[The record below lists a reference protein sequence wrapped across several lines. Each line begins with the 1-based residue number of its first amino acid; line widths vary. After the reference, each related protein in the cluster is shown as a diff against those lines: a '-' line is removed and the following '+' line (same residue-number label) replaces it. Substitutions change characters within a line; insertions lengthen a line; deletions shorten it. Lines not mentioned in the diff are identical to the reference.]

1 MRALPEC
8 TAFQLGAPGLTP
20 YDDRPHMHFGKI
32 SWDRAAYVLFAAM
45 ALVILLTFRDYGV
58 GWDEPEAQEYGQFI
72 LEYYRTD
79 GARPR
84 ALTFNNMYYYGGL
97 FEATA
102 AWLGERLPF
111 DPFETRHL
119 LNALVGLLGI
129 VGAWKL
135 GRLLGGARVGL
146 LAALFLAAVPSYYG
160 HMFLNSKDIP
170 FAAAA
175 VWALYYTV
183 LVLRALPR
191 PPLTLALR
199 LGLAI
204 GLALGTRVGAVL
216 LVVNLFAALFS
227 WLGLQAWRRRDA
239 RELARSAGL
248 IALRLAPA
256 GVLAYLL
263 MIALWPWAQI
273 DPLVR
278 PLQAI
283 DYFAH
288 FPYDIPLLVDGQLY
302 RSSQPPWYY
311 LPLFL
316 GVKLPEFLVAFT
328 VLALGAAAWGL
339 LRLARAGEL
348 RSATVRAGLL
358 EWGAV
363 GFAALFPIAYAILS
377 GSTLYDEMRHFLF
390 VVPIIAVVA
399 AFWTARLLDRIAGW
413 RPMLRDAVAALAI
426 VYAAVHLYLM
436 AALHPNQYV
445 YYNALTGGVAGAQGR
460 FDLDYWNNSLRE
472 LGQELVDYAVN
483 LYGER
488 ATSLP
493 LRLRVCGHA
502 PSLRP
507 FVPASWDVESTV
519 EMADFYVSH
528 TRFICGDAVN
538 GPVVASVER
547 LGSELSY
554 AVDLGFTRNRLSA
567 AVHSG
572 AGKTSAIR

>member
-1 MRALPEC
+1 MR
-8 TAFQLGAPGLTP
+8 FGNLT
-20 YDDRPHMHFGKI
+20 
-32 SWDRAAYVLFAAM
+32 WDRAAYVLFAAL
-45 ALVILLTFRDYGV
+45 AVIILLTFRDYGV
-58 GWDEPEAQEYGQFI
+58 AWDEPEAQEYGQFI
-72 LEYYRTD
+72 LEYFRTD

-102 AWLGERLPF
+102 VWLGELLPF
-111 DPFETRHL
+111 DPFDTRHL
-119 LNALVGLLGI
+119 LNAAVGLLGI

-135 GRLLGGARVGL
+135 GRTLGGPKAGL
-146 LAALFLAAVPSYYG
+146 LAAAFLAAVPSYYG

-170 FAAAA
+170 FAAAT

-183 LVLRALPR
+183 LLLRALPR
-191 PPLTLALR
+191 PSLTLTLR

-216 LVVNLFAALFS
+216 LVVNLFAALAG
-227 WLGLQAWRRRDA
+227 WLALQAWQGAGARD
-239 RELARSAGL
+239 LARSTGATV
-248 IALRLAPA
+248 LRLLPA

-263 MIALWPWAQI
+263 MIALWPWAQV
-273 DPLVR
+273 DPLFR

-288 FPYDIPLLVDGQLY
+288 FPYDIPLLVDGKLY

-311 LPLFL
+311 LPVFL
-316 GVKLPEFLVAFT
+316 GVKLPEFLVG
-328 VLALGAAAWGL
+328 LALTALAAGAWRL
-339 LRLARAGEL
+339 LHCVGTGRC
-348 RSATVRAGLL
+348 RSASARAGLL
-358 EWGAV
+358 EWGTLV
-363 GFAALFPIAYAILS
+363 FAALFPIAYAILS

-390 VVPIIAVVA
+390 VVPVLAVFA
-399 AFWTARLLDRIAGW
+399 GFWAARLLERVAGW
-413 RPMLRDAVAALAI
+413 RPLVRDALATLAI

-445 YYNALTGGVAGAQGR
+445 YYNALAGGVAGAQGK
-460 FDLDYWNNSLRE
+460 FDLDYWDNSLGE
-472 LGQELVDYAVN
+472 LGEQLVSYAVG

-488 ATSLP
+488 ATTMP

-507 FVPASWDVESTV
+507 FVPDAWDVTATAEQ
-519 EMADFYVSH
+519 ADFYVSH

-547 LGSELSY
+547 LGTELSY

-572 AGKTSAIR
+572 RGPASILR

>member
-1 MRALPEC
+1 MRV
-8 TAFQLGAPGLTP
+8 GSN
-20 YDDRPHMHFGKI
+20 H
-32 SWDRAAYVLFAAM
+32 WDKAAYALFL
-45 ALVILLTFRDYGV
+45 ALAIVILLTFRDYGI

-72 LEYYRTD
+72 LDYYRTD

-84 ALTFNNMYYYGGL
+84 ALTYNNMYYYGGL

-102 AWLGERLPF
+102 VWLGELLPF

-119 LNALVGLLGI
+119 LNAAVGLLGI

-135 GRLLGGARVGL
+135 GRLLGGPKVGL

-183 LVLRALPR
+183 LVVRALPR
-191 PPLTLALR
+191 PRLGLALR

-204 GLALGTRVGAVL
+204 GAGLGTRVGAVL
-216 LVVNLFAALFS
+216 LVVNLFAAVAG
-227 WLGLQAWRRRDA
+227 WLALEALHGADGRRLLRA
-239 RELARSAGL
+239 TTQTVQRLLPAGL
-248 IALRLAPA
+248 
-256 GVLAYLL
+256 LAYLL

-288 FPYDIPLLVDGQLY
+288 FPYDIPQLVDGELF
-302 RSSQPPWYY
+302 RSSSPPWYY
-311 LPLFL
+311 LPVFL
-316 GVKLPEFLVAFT
+316 GVKLPEFLVGLTIVA
-328 VLALGAAAWGL
+328 LAAGL
-339 LRLARAGEL
+339 WRMLRLARTGGL
-348 RSATVRAGLL
+348 RTVTTQARLL
-358 EWGAV
+358 EWGTL
-363 GFAALFPIAYAILS
+363 GFAAVFPIGYAMLS
-377 GSTLYDEMRHFLF
+377 GATLYDEMRHFLF
-390 VVPIIAVVA
+390 VVPILAVVA
-399 AFWTARLLDRIAGW
+399 AHWTAWLLERVSRW
-413 RPMLRDAVAALAI
+413 RPLLRDGLATLAI
-426 VYAAVHLYLM
+426 VYVAVHVYLM

-445 YYNALTGGVAGAQGR
+445 YYNAAAGGVAGAKGKY
-460 FDLDYWNNSLRE
+460 DLDYWDNSLRE
-472 LGQELVDYAVN
+472 LGEQLVDYAVD

-502 PSLRP
+502 PSLQP
-507 FVPASWDVESTV
+507 FLPPAWDLSSTV
-519 EMADFYVSH
+519 ERADFYVSH

-547 LGSELSY
+547 LGTQLSY
-554 AVDLGFTRNRLSA
+554 AVDLGLTRSRLSA

-572 AGKTSAIR
+572 PRSASTLR

>member
-1 MRALPEC
+1 MR
-8 TAFQLGAPGLTP
+8 FGNLT
-20 YDDRPHMHFGKI
+20 
-32 SWDRAAYVLFAAM
+32 WDRAAYVLFAAL
-45 ALVILLTFRDYGV
+45 AVIILLTFRDYGV
-58 GWDEPEAQEYGQFI
+58 AWDEPEAQEYGQFI
-72 LEYYRTD
+72 LEYFRTD

-102 AWLGERLPF
+102 VWLGELLPF
-111 DPFETRHL
+111 DPFDTRHL
-119 LNALVGLLGI
+119 LNAAVGLLGI

-135 GRLLGGARVGL
+135 GRTLGGPKAGL
-146 LAALFLAAVPSYYG
+146 LAAAFLAAVPSYYG

-170 FAAAA
+170 FAAAT

-183 LVLRALPR
+183 LLLRALPR
-191 PPLTLALR
+191 PSLTLTLR

-216 LVVNLFAALFS
+216 LVVNLFAALAG
-227 WLGLQAWRRRDA
+227 WLALQAWQGAGARD
-239 RELARSAGL
+239 LARSTGTTV
-248 IALRLAPA
+248 LRLLPA

-263 MIALWPWAQI
+263 MIALWPWAQV
-273 DPLVR
+273 DPLFR

-288 FPYDIPLLVDGQLY
+288 FPYDIPLLVDGKLY

-311 LPLFL
+311 LPVFL
-316 GVKLPEFLVAFT
+316 GVKLPEFLVG
-328 VLALGAAAWGL
+328 LALTALAAGAWRL
-339 LRLARAGEL
+339 LHCVGTGRC
-348 RSATVRAGLL
+348 RSASARAGLL
-358 EWGAV
+358 EWGTLV
-363 GFAALFPIAYAILS
+363 FAALFPIAYAILS

-390 VVPIIAVVA
+390 VVPVLAVFA
-399 AFWTARLLDRIAGW
+399 GFWAARLLERVAGW
-413 RPMLRDAVAALAI
+413 RPLVRDALATLAI

-445 YYNALTGGVAGAQGR
+445 YYNALAGGVAGAQGK
-460 FDLDYWNNSLRE
+460 FDLDYWDNSLGE
-472 LGQELVDYAVN
+472 LGEQLVSYAVG

-488 ATSLP
+488 ATTMP

-507 FVPASWDVESTV
+507 FVPDAWDVTATAEQ
-519 EMADFYVSH
+519 ADFYVSH

-547 LGSELSY
+547 LGTELSY

-572 AGKTSAIR
+572 RGPASILR

>member
-1 MRALPEC
+1 MR
-8 TAFQLGAPGLTP
+8 
-20 YDDRPHMHFGKI
+20 FGSI
-32 SWDRAAYVLFAAM
+32 TWDRAAYVLFAAL
-45 ALVILLTFRDYGV
+45 AIVILLTFRDYGV
-58 GWDEPEAQEYGQFI
+58 AWDEPEAQEYGQFI

-84 ALTFNNMYYYGGL
+84 ALTFNNMFYYGGL

-102 AWLGERLPF
+102 VWLGELLPF

-119 LNALVGLLGI
+119 LNAAIGLLGI

-135 GRLLGGARVGL
+135 GRTLGGPKVGL
-146 LAALFLAAVPSYYG
+146 LAAVFLAAVPSYYG

-175 VWALYYTV
+175 VWALYYTI
-183 LVLRALPR
+183 LLLRALPR
-191 PPLTLALR
+191 PGLTLTLR

-216 LVVNLFAALFS
+216 LVVNLFAALAG
-227 WLGLQAWRRRDA
+227 WVALQGWQGTRGRD
-239 RELARSAGL
+239 LARSSGA
-248 IALRLAPA
+248 IVLRLVPA

-273 DPLVR
+273 DPLLR

-288 FPYDIPLLVDGQLY
+288 FPYDIPLLVDGELY

-311 LPLFL
+311 LPVFL
-316 GVKLPEFLVAFT
+316 GVKLPEFLVGLTLF
-328 VLALGAAAWGL
+328 ALGAGAWRL
-339 LRLARAGEL
+339 LRCVRTGGF
-348 RSATVRAGLL
+348 RSASMRAGLL
-358 EWGAV
+358 EWGTL

-377 GSTLYDEMRHFLF
+377 RSTLYDEMRHFLF
-390 VVPIIAVVA
+390 VVPLIAVLA
-399 AFWTARLLDRIAGW
+399 AYWTVRVLERIAGW
-413 RPMLRDAVAALAI
+413 RPLLRDALATLAI

-445 YYNALTGGVAGAQGR
+445 YYNALTGGVAGAQGK
-460 FDLDYWNNSLRE
+460 FDLDYWDNSLGE
-472 LGQELVDYAVN
+472 LGVQLVDYAVG

-488 ATSLP
+488 ATTMP

-507 FVPASWDVESTV
+507 FVPAAWDVSSTV
-519 EMADFYVSH
+519 EQADFYVSH

-547 LGSELSY
+547 LGTELSY

-572 AGKTSAIR
+572 RASSSVLR

>member
-1 MRALPEC
+1 MRLA
-8 TAFQLGAPGLTP
+8 
-20 YDDRPHMHFGKI
+20 KI
-32 SWDRAAYVLFAAM
+32 SWDRAAYALFAAL
-45 ALVILLTFRDYGV
+45 ALVILLTFRDYV
-58 GWDEPEAQEYGQFI
+58 VAWDEPEAQEYGQFI

-102 AWLGERLPF
+102 VWLGERLPF

-119 LNALVGLLGI
+119 LNACVGLLGVI
-129 VGAWKL
+129 GAWKL
-135 GRLLGGARVGL
+135 GRLLGGPRVGL
-146 LAALFLAAVPSYYG
+146 LAALFLAAAPSYYG

-183 LVLRALPR
+183 LILRALPR
-191 PPLTLALR
+191 PSVALTLR

-216 LVVNLFAALFS
+216 LIVNLFAALAG
-227 WLGLQAWRRRDA
+227 WLALQAWQGTAARD
-239 RELARSAGL
+239 LARSSGT
-248 IALRLAPA
+248 IVLRLLPA
-256 GVLAYLL
+256 GVLAYLV

-273 DPLVR
+273 DPLFR

-283 DYFAH
+283 DYFSH

-311 LPLFL
+311 LPVFF
-316 GVKLPEFLVAFT
+316 GVKLPEFLVLLTGLA
-328 VLALGAAAWGL
+328 LALGTWRL
-339 LRLARAGEL
+339 HHLARTGALG
-348 RSATVRAGLL
+348 SPTIQAGLL
-358 EWGAV
+358 EWGTL
-363 GFAALFPIAYAILS
+363 GFAALFPTGYAILS
-377 GSTLYDEMRHFLF
+377 HSTLYDEMRHFLF
-390 VVPIIAVVA
+390 VVPIVAVMA
-399 AFWTARLLDRIAGW
+399 ACGTARLIDWVAGW
-413 RPMLRDAVAALAI
+413 RPLLRDAVATAAI

-445 YYNALTGGVAGAQGR
+445 YYNALAGGVAGAQGR
-460 FDLDYWNNSLRE
+460 FDLDYWNNSMRE
-472 LGQELVDYAVN
+472 LGEELVDYAVG

-488 ATSLP
+488 ATTLP

-507 FVPASWDVESTV
+507 FVPAAWDVESTV

-538 GPVVASVER
+538 GPVVATVER
-547 LGSELSY
+547 LGTELSY
-554 AVDLGFTRNRLSA
+554 AVDLGFKRNRLSA

-572 AGKTSAIR
+572 GGASSVLR

>member
-1 MRALPEC
+1 VVRAATL
-8 TAFQLGAPGLTP
+8 LRHDGLEKRMQIGN
-20 YDDRPHMHFGKI
+20 D
-32 SWDRAAYVLFAAM
+32 SWDRAAYALFVAV
-45 ALVILLTFRDYGV
+45 ALVILVTFRDYGV
-58 GWDEPEAQEYGQFI
+58 AWDEPEAQEYGQFI
-72 LEYYRTD
+72 LDYYRTD

-102 AWLGERLPF
+102 VWLGELLPF
-111 DPFETRHL
+111 DPFATRHL
-119 LNALVGLLGI
+119 LNAAVGLLGI

-135 GRLLGGARVGL
+135 GRTLGGPRAGF

-175 VWALYYTV
+175 VWALYYTI
-183 LVLRALPR
+183 LLLRALPR
-191 PPLTLALR
+191 PSLSLTLR
-199 LGLAI
+199 IGLAI

-216 LVVNLFAALFS
+216 LVVNLLAALAG
-227 WLGLQAWRRRDA
+227 WLALQAWQGAGGRA
-239 RELARSAGL
+239 LARSVAV
-248 IALRLAPA
+248 IVARLAPA
-256 GVLAYLL
+256 GILAYLL
-263 MIALWPWAQI
+263 MIALWPWAQV

-278 PLQAI
+278 PFQAI
-283 DYFAH
+283 QYFAH
-288 FPYDIPLLVDGQLY
+288 FPYDIPLLVDGELF

-311 LPLFL
+311 LPVFF

-328 VLALGAAAWGL
+328 VLALAGGAWRL
-339 LRLARAGEL
+339 LRTVRRDGLRTETARAC
-348 RSATVRAGLL
+348 LL
-358 EWGAV
+358 EWGTV
-363 GFAALFPIAYAILS
+363 GFAALFPIGYAILS

-390 VVPIIAVVA
+390 VVPILAVVA
-399 AFWTARLLDRIAGW
+399 AYWTARLLKRVVGW
-413 RPMLRDAVAALAI
+413 RPLLRDGLATLAI
-426 VYAAVHLYLM
+426 VYAAVHVYLM
-436 AALHPNQYV
+436 ATLHPNQYV
-445 YYNALTGGVAGAQGR
+445 YYNALTGGVAGAQGKY
-460 FDLDYWNNSLRE
+460 DLDYWDNSLGE
-472 LGQELVDYAVN
+472 LGEQLVDYAVN

-488 ATSLP
+488 ATSMP

-507 FVPASWDVESTV
+507 FVPAAWDTSSTV
-519 EMADFYVSH
+519 ELADFYVSH

-567 AVHSG
+567 AVHG
-572 AGKTSAIR
+572 GPGPASALR

>member
-1 MRALPEC
+1 MR
-8 TAFQLGAPGLTP
+8 
-20 YDDRPHMHFGKI
+20 FGSI
-32 SWDRAAYVLFAAM
+32 TWDRAAYVLFAAL
-45 ALVILLTFRDYGV
+45 AIVILLTFRDYGV
-58 GWDEPEAQEYGQFI
+58 AWDEPEAQEYGQFI
-72 LEYYRTD
+72 LEYFRTD

-102 AWLGERLPF
+102 VWLGELLPF

-119 LNALVGLLGI
+119 LNAAVGLLGI

-135 GRLLGGARVGL
+135 GRALGGPKVGL
-146 LAALFLAAVPSYYG
+146 LAAAFLAAVPSYYG

-170 FAAAA
+170 FAAGT
-175 VWALYYTV
+175 VWALYYTI
-183 LVLRALPR
+183 LLLRTLPR
-191 PPLTLALR
+191 PSLTLTLR

-216 LVVNLFAALFS
+216 LVVNLLVALGG
-227 WLGLQAWRRRDA
+227 WLALQAWQGTAGHD
-239 RELARSAGL
+239 LARASGT
-248 IALRLAPA
+248 IALRLLPA
-256 GVLAYLL
+256 GLLAYLL

-273 DPLVR
+273 DPLFR
-278 PLQAI
+278 PLEAI

-302 RSSQPPWYY
+302 HSSQPPWYY

-316 GVKLPEFLVAFT
+316 GVKLPEFLVG
-328 VLALGAAAWGL
+328 LGL
-339 LRLARAGEL
+339 LAVGAGMWRLAHCVGKRSCGSAPARA
-348 RSATVRAGLL
+348 SLL
-358 EWGAV
+358 EWGTL

-377 GSTLYDEMRHFLF
+377 RSTLYDEMRHFLF
-390 VVPIIAVVA
+390 VVPLLAVVA
-399 AFWTARLLDRIAGW
+399 AHWTARLLQHVAGW
-413 RPMLRDAVAALAI
+413 RPLVRDALATLAI

-445 YYNALTGGVAGAQGR
+445 YYNVLAGGVAGAQGK
-460 FDLDYWNNSLRE
+460 FDLDYWDNSLGE
-472 LGQELVDYAVN
+472 LGEQLVNYAVS

-488 ATSLP
+488 ATTMP

-507 FVPASWDVESTV
+507 FVPPAWDVSSTV
-519 EMADFYVSH
+519 EQADFYVSH

-547 LGSELSY
+547 LGTELSY

-567 AVHSG
+567 ALRSG
-572 AGKTSAIR
+572 RGTNSVLR

>member
-1 MRALPEC
+1 MRLA
-8 TAFQLGAPGLTP
+8 
-20 YDDRPHMHFGKI
+20 KI
-32 SWDRAAYVLFAAM
+32 SWDHAAYALFAAL

-58 GWDEPEAQEYGQFI
+58 AWDEPEAQEYGQFI

-102 AWLGERLPF
+102 VWLGEHLPF

-119 LNALVGLLGI
+119 LNAFVGLLGVI
-129 VGAWKL
+129 GAWKL
-135 GRLLGGARVGL
+135 GRQLGGPRVGL
-146 LAALFLAAVPSYYG
+146 LAALFLAAAPSYYG

-175 VWALYYTV
+175 VWGLYYTL

-191 PPLTLALR
+191 PSLSLALR
-199 LGLAI
+199 LGLAV

-216 LVVNLFAALFS
+216 LVVNLLAALAG
-227 WLGLQAWRRRDA
+227 WLGLQALRRVGP

-256 GVLAYLL
+256 GVLAYVL

-278 PLQAI
+278 PFQAI

-288 FPYDIPLLVDGQLY
+288 FPYDIPLLVDGHLY

-311 LPLFL
+311 LPVFF
-316 GVKLPEFLVAFT
+316 GVKLPEFLLLFT
-328 VLALGAAAWGL
+328 ALALLLAAWRL
-339 LRLARAGEL
+339 LRL
-348 RSATVRAGLL
+348 VRAGALRSPPVQARLL
-358 EWGAV
+358 EWGTL
-363 GFAALFPIAYAILS
+363 GFAALFPTSYAILS
-377 GSTLYDEMRHFLF
+377 HSTLYDEMRHFLF
-390 VVPIIAVVA
+390 VVPVVAVVA
-399 AFWTARLLDRIAGW
+399 AHGTARLLDWVAGW
-413 RPMLRDAVAALAI
+413 RPLLRDAAATAAI

-436 AALHPNQYV
+436 GTLHPNQYV
-445 YYNALTGGVAGAQGR
+445 YYNAFAGGVAGAQGR
-460 FDLDYWNNSLRE
+460 FDLDYWNNSMRE
-472 LGQELVDYAVN
+472 LGQELVDYAVG

-507 FVPASWDVESTV
+507 FVPAAWDVESTA

-567 AVHSG
+567 TVHSG
-572 AGKTSAIR
+572 QGRPYTVR

>member
-1 MRALPEC
+1 MRFG
-8 TAFQLGAPGLTP
+8 TLT
-20 YDDRPHMHFGKI
+20 
-32 SWDRAAYVLFAAM
+32 WDRAAYVLFV
-45 ALVILLTFRDYGV
+45 ALAVIILLTFRDYGV
-58 GWDEPEAQEYGQFI
+58 AWDEPEAQEYGQFI
-72 LEYYRTD
+72 LEYFRTD

-102 AWLGERLPF
+102 VWLGELLPF
-111 DPFETRHL
+111 DPFDTRHL
-119 LNALVGLLGI
+119 LNAAVGLLGI

-135 GRLLGGARVGL
+135 GRTLGGPKAGL
-146 LAALFLAAVPSYYG
+146 LAAAFLAAVPSYYG

-170 FAAAA
+170 FAAAT

-183 LVLRALPR
+183 LLLRALPR
-191 PPLTLALR
+191 PSLALTLR

-216 LVVNLFAALFS
+216 LVVNLFAALAG
-227 WLGLQAWRRRDA
+227 WLALQAWQGGSPRD
-239 RELARSAGL
+239 LARSAGTTV
-248 IALRLAPA
+248 LRLLPA
-256 GVLAYLL
+256 GVLAYVL

-273 DPLVR
+273 DPLFR

-311 LPLFL
+311 LPVFL
-316 GVKLPEFLVAFT
+316 GVKLPEFLVG
-328 VLALGAAAWGL
+328 LALLALAAGAWQL
-339 LRLARAGEL
+339 LHCVGTGRC
-348 RSATVRAGLL
+348 RSPSARAGLL
-358 EWGAV
+358 EWWTLA
-363 GFAALFPIAYAILS
+363 FAALFPIAYAILS

-390 VVPIIAVVA
+390 VVPVIAVFA
-399 AFWTARLLDRIAGW
+399 GFWAARLLERIAGW
-413 RPMLRDAVAALAI
+413 RPLVRDALATLAI

-445 YYNALTGGVAGAQGR
+445 YYNALAGGVAGAQGK
-460 FDLDYWNNSLRE
+460 FDLDYWDNSLGE
-472 LGQELVDYAVN
+472 LGEQLVSYAVG

-488 ATSLP
+488 ATTMP

-507 FVPASWDVESTV
+507 FVPDAWDVTATAEQ
-519 EMADFYVSH
+519 ADFYVSH

-547 LGSELSY
+547 LGTELSY

-572 AGKTSAIR
+572 RGPASVLR

>member
-1 MRALPEC
+1 MR
-8 TAFQLGAPGLTP
+8 FGNLT
-20 YDDRPHMHFGKI
+20 
-32 SWDRAAYVLFAAM
+32 WDRAAYVLFAAL
-45 ALVILLTFRDYGV
+45 AVIILLTFRDYGV
-58 GWDEPEAQEYGQFI
+58 AWDEPEAQEYGQFI
-72 LEYYRTD
+72 LEYFRTD

-102 AWLGERLPF
+102 VWLGELLPF
-111 DPFETRHL
+111 DPFDTRHL
-119 LNALVGLLGI
+119 LNAAVGLLGI

-135 GRLLGGARVGL
+135 GRTLGGPKAGL
-146 LAALFLAAVPSYYG
+146 LAAAFLAAVPSYYG

-170 FAAAA
+170 FAAAT

-183 LVLRALPR
+183 LLLRALPR
-191 PPLTLALR
+191 PSLTLTLR

-216 LVVNLFAALFS
+216 LVVNLFAALAG
-227 WLGLQAWRRRDA
+227 WLAFQAWQGAGARD
-239 RELARSAGL
+239 LARSTGATV
-248 IALRLAPA
+248 LRLLPA

-263 MIALWPWAQI
+263 MIALWPWAQV
-273 DPLVR
+273 DPLFR

-288 FPYDIPLLVDGQLY
+288 FPYDIPLLVDGKLY

-311 LPLFL
+311 LPVFL
-316 GVKLPEFLVAFT
+316 GVKLPEFLVG
-328 VLALGAAAWGL
+328 LALTALAAGAWRL
-339 LRLARAGEL
+339 LHCVGTGRC
-348 RSATVRAGLL
+348 RSASARAGLL
-358 EWGAV
+358 EWGTLV
-363 GFAALFPIAYAILS
+363 FAALFPIAYAILS

-390 VVPIIAVVA
+390 VVPVLAVFA
-399 AFWTARLLDRIAGW
+399 GFWAARLLERVAGW
-413 RPMLRDAVAALAI
+413 RPLVRDALATLAI

-445 YYNALTGGVAGAQGR
+445 YYNALAGGVAGAQGK
-460 FDLDYWNNSLRE
+460 FDLDYWDNSLGE
-472 LGQELVDYAVN
+472 LGEQLVSYAVG

-488 ATSLP
+488 ATTMP

-507 FVPASWDVESTV
+507 FVPDAWDVTATAEQ
-519 EMADFYVSH
+519 ADFYVSH

-547 LGSELSY
+547 LGTELSY

-572 AGKTSAIR
+572 RGPASILR

>member
-1 MRALPEC
+1 MRIS
-8 TAFQLGAPGLTP
+8 
-20 YDDRPHMHFGKI
+20 RN
-32 SWDRAAYVLFAAM
+32 SWDQAAYVLIAAV

-58 GWDEPEAQEYGQFI
+58 AWDEPEAQEYGQFI
-72 LEYYRTD
+72 VEYYRTD

-102 AWLGERLPF
+102 VWLGELLPF

-119 LNALVGLLGI
+119 LNAMVGLLGI
-129 VGAWKL
+129 AGAWKL
-135 GRLLGGARVGL
+135 GRALGGPRVGF

-191 PPLTLALR
+191 PGLTLALP

-204 GLALGTRVGAVL
+204 GLALGTRVGAAL
-216 LVVNLFAALFS
+216 LVVNLFAALLA
-227 WLGLQAWRRRDA
+227 WLALQAWQRVGA
-239 RELARSAGL
+239 RALARSAGL
-248 IALRLAPA
+248 IVLRLAPA

-278 PLQAI
+278 PLRAI

-288 FPYDIPLLVDGQLY
+288 FPYDIPLLVDGALF

-311 LPLFL
+311 LPVFL

-328 VLALGAAAWGL
+328 VLALGTATWRI
-339 LRLARAGEL
+339 LRLAQAGALASPATRA
-348 RSATVRAGLL
+348 RLL
-358 EWGAV
+358 EWGTL
-363 GFAALFPIAYAILS
+363 GFAAFFPIGYAILS

-390 VVPIIAVVA
+390 VVPVLAVVA
-399 AFWTARLLDRIAGW
+399 AYWVARVLDRLAGW
-413 RPMLRDAVAALAI
+413 RPLLRDALATAAI

-445 YYNALTGGVAGAQGR
+445 YYNALAGGVAGAQGK
-460 FDLDYWNNSLRE
+460 FDLDYWNNSMRE
-472 LGQELVDYAVN
+472 LGKELVDYAVN

-488 ATSLP
+488 ATTLP

-502 PSLRP
+502 PSLKP
-507 FVPASWDVESTV
+507 FVPAAWDVSSTA

-547 LGSELSY
+547 LGAELSY

-572 AGKTSAIR
+572 RGNTSTLR

>member
-1 MRALPEC
+1 VRLV
-8 TAFQLGAPGLTP
+8 
-20 YDDRPHMHFGKI
+20 KI
-32 SWDRAAYVLFAAM
+32 SWDHAAYALFAAL

-58 GWDEPEAQEYGQFI
+58 AWDEPEAQEYGQFI

-84 ALTFNNMYYYGGL
+84 ALTFNNMFYYGGL

-119 LNALVGLLGI
+119 LNALVGLLGAI
-129 VGAWKL
+129 GAWKL
-135 GRLLGGARVGL
+135 GRLLGGPKAGL
-146 LAALFLAAVPSYYG
+146 LAALFLVAAPSYYG

-175 VWALYYTV
+175 IWALYYTV

-191 PPLTLALR
+191 PGLGLALR

-216 LVVNLFAALFS
+216 LVVNLVAALAG
-227 WLGLQAWRRRDA
+227 WLGLQALGRVGL
-239 RELARSAGL
+239 RELARDAGR
-248 IALRLAPA
+248 IVLRLAPA

-278 PLQAI
+278 PFQAI

-311 LPLFL
+311 LPVFF
-316 GVKLPEFLVAFT
+316 GVKLPEFLLLFT
-328 VLALGAAAWGL
+328 ALGLGLGAWRL
-339 LRLARAGEL
+339 LRLARTGAVGS
-348 RSATVRAGLL
+348 RPVQARLL
-358 EWGAV
+358 EWGTL
-363 GFAALFPIAYAILS
+363 GFAALFPTSYAILS
-377 GSTLYDEMRHFLF
+377 HSTLYDEMRHFLF
-390 VVPIIAVVA
+390 VVPIVAVVA
-399 AFWTARLLDRIAGW
+399 AYGTARLLDHMAGW
-413 RPMLRDAVAALAI
+413 RPLFRDALATAAI

-445 YYNALTGGVAGAQGR
+445 YYNALAGGVAGAQGR
-460 FDLDYWNNSLRE
+460 FDLDYWNNSMRE

-488 ATSLP
+488 AASLP

-507 FVPASWDVESTV
+507 FVPAAWDVESTV

-538 GPVVASVER
+538 GPVVASVDR

-572 AGKTSAIR
+572 RGTPSSVR

>member
-1 MRALPEC
+1 MRV
-8 TAFQLGAPGLTP
+8 GSN
-20 YDDRPHMHFGKI
+20 H
-32 SWDRAAYVLFAAM
+32 WDKAAYALFL
-45 ALVILLTFRDYGV
+45 ALAIVILLTFRDYGI

-72 LEYYRTD
+72 LDYYRTD

-84 ALTFNNMYYYGGL
+84 ALTYNNMYYYGGL

-102 AWLGERLPF
+102 VWLGELLPF

-119 LNALVGLLGI
+119 LNAAVGLLGI

-135 GRLLGGARVGL
+135 GRLLGGPKVGL

-183 LVLRALPR
+183 LVVRALPR
-191 PPLTLALR
+191 PRLGLALR

-204 GLALGTRVGAVL
+204 GAGLGTRVGAVL
-216 LVVNLFAALFS
+216 LVVNLFAAVAG
-227 WLGLQAWRRRDA
+227 WLALEALHGADGRRLLRA
-239 RELARSAGL
+239 TTQTVQRLLPAGL
-248 IALRLAPA
+248 
-256 GVLAYLL
+256 LAYLL

-288 FPYDIPLLVDGQLY
+288 FPYDIPQLVDGELF
-302 RSSQPPWYY
+302 RSSSPPWYY
-311 LPLFL
+311 LPVFL
-316 GVKLPEFLVAFT
+316 GVKLPEFLVGLTIVA
-328 VLALGAAAWGL
+328 LAAGL
-339 LRLARAGEL
+339 WRMLRLARTGGL
-348 RSATVRAGLL
+348 RTVTTQARLL
-358 EWGAV
+358 EWGTL
-363 GFAALFPIAYAILS
+363 GFAAVFPIGYAMLS
-377 GSTLYDEMRHFLF
+377 GATLYDEMRHFLF
-390 VVPIIAVVA
+390 VVPILAVVA
-399 AFWTARLLDRIAGW
+399 AHWTAWLLERMSRW
-413 RPMLRDAVAALAI
+413 RPLLRDGLATLAI
-426 VYAAVHLYLM
+426 VYVAVHVYLM

-445 YYNALTGGVAGAQGR
+445 YYNAAAGGVAGAKGKY
-460 FDLDYWNNSLRE
+460 DLDYWNNSLRE
-472 LGQELVDYAVN
+472 LGEQLVDYAVD

-502 PSLRP
+502 PSLQP
-507 FVPASWDVESTV
+507 FLPPAWDLSSTV
-519 EMADFYVSH
+519 ERADFYVSH

-547 LGSELSY
+547 LGTQLSY
-554 AVDLGFTRNRLSA
+554 AVDLGLTRSRLSA

-572 AGKTSAIR
+572 PRSASTLR

>member
-1 MRALPEC
+1 MR
-8 TAFQLGAPGLTP
+8 FGNLT
-20 YDDRPHMHFGKI
+20 
-32 SWDRAAYVLFAAM
+32 WDRAAYVLFAAL
-45 ALVILLTFRDYGV
+45 AVIILLTFRDYGV
-58 GWDEPEAQEYGQFI
+58 AWDEPEAQEYGQFI
-72 LEYYRTD
+72 LEYFRTD

-102 AWLGERLPF
+102 VWLGELLPF
-111 DPFETRHL
+111 DPFDTRHL
-119 LNALVGLLGI
+119 LNAAVGLLGI

-135 GRLLGGARVGL
+135 GRTLGGPKAGL
-146 LAALFLAAVPSYYG
+146 LAAAFLAAVPSYYG

-170 FAAAA
+170 FAAAT

-183 LVLRALPR
+183 LLLRALPR
-191 PPLTLALR
+191 PSLALTLR

-216 LVVNLFAALFS
+216 LVVNLFAALAG
-227 WLGLQAWRRRDA
+227 WLALQAWQGAGARD
-239 RELARSAGL
+239 LARSTGATV
-248 IALRLAPA
+248 LRLLPA

-263 MIALWPWAQI
+263 MIALWPWAQV
-273 DPLVR
+273 DPLFR

-288 FPYDIPLLVDGQLY
+288 FPYDIPLLVDGKLY

-311 LPLFL
+311 LPVFL
-316 GVKLPEFLVAFT
+316 GVKLPEFLVG
-328 VLALGAAAWGL
+328 LALIALAAGGWRLLHCVGAG
-339 LRLARAGEL
+339 RC
-348 RSATVRAGLL
+348 RSASARAGLL
-358 EWGAV
+358 EWGTLA
-363 GFAALFPIAYAILS
+363 FAALFPIAYAILS

-390 VVPIIAVVA
+390 VVPVIAVFA
-399 AFWTARLLDRIAGW
+399 GFWAARLLERVAGW
-413 RPMLRDAVAALAI
+413 RPLVRDALATLAI

-445 YYNALTGGVAGAQGR
+445 YYNALAGGVAGAQGK
-460 FDLDYWNNSLRE
+460 FDLDYWDNSLGE
-472 LGQELVDYAVN
+472 LGEQLVSYAVG

-488 ATSLP
+488 ATTMP

-507 FVPASWDVESTV
+507 FVPDAWDVTATAEQ
-519 EMADFYVSH
+519 ADFYVSH

-547 LGSELSY
+547 LGTELSY
-554 AVDLGFTRNRLSA
+554 AVDLGFSRNRLSA

-572 AGKTSAIR
+572 RGPASVLR

>member
-1 MRALPEC
+1 MR
-8 TAFQLGAPGLTP
+8 
-20 YDDRPHMHFGKI
+20 FGSI
-32 SWDRAAYVLFAAM
+32 TWDRAAYVLIAAL
-45 ALVILLTFRDYGV
+45 AIVILLTFRDYGV
-58 GWDEPEAQEYGQFI
+58 AWDEPEAQEYGQFI

-84 ALTFNNMYYYGGL
+84 ALTFNNMFYYGGL

-102 AWLGERLPF
+102 VWLGELLPF

-119 LNALVGLLGI
+119 LNAAIGLLGI

-135 GRLLGGARVGL
+135 GRTLGGPKVGL
-146 LAALFLAAVPSYYG
+146 LAAVFLAAVPSYYG

-175 VWALYYTV
+175 VWALYYTI
-183 LVLRALPR
+183 LLLRALPR
-191 PPLTLALR
+191 PGLTLTLR

-216 LVVNLFAALFS
+216 LVVNLFAALAG
-227 WLGLQAWRRRDA
+227 WVALQGWQGTRGRD
-239 RELARSAGL
+239 LARSSGA
-248 IALRLAPA
+248 IVLRLVPA

-273 DPLVR
+273 DPLLR

-288 FPYDIPLLVDGQLY
+288 FPYDIPLLVDGELY

-311 LPLFL
+311 LPVFL
-316 GVKLPEFLVAFT
+316 GVKLPEFLVGLTLF
-328 VLALGAAAWGL
+328 ALGAGAWRL
-339 LRLARAGEL
+339 LRCVRTGGF
-348 RSATVRAGLL
+348 RSASMRAGLL
-358 EWGAV
+358 EWGTL
-363 GFAALFPIAYAILS
+363 GFAALFPITYAILS
-377 GSTLYDEMRHFLF
+377 RSTLYDEMRHFLF
-390 VVPIIAVVA
+390 VVPLIAVLA
-399 AFWTARLLDRIAGW
+399 AYWTVRVLERIAGW
-413 RPMLRDAVAALAI
+413 RPLLRDALATLAI

-445 YYNALTGGVAGAQGR
+445 YYNALTGGVAGAQGK
-460 FDLDYWNNSLRE
+460 FDLDYWDNSLGE
-472 LGQELVDYAVN
+472 LGVQLVDYAVG

-488 ATSLP
+488 ATTMP

-507 FVPASWDVESTV
+507 FVPAAWDVSSTV
-519 EMADFYVSH
+519 EQADFYVSH

-547 LGSELSY
+547 LGTELSY

-572 AGKTSAIR
+572 RANSSVLR